1 MNNGIIFVSFALGAV
16 GGAYVAWQ
24 IAKKKYEQ
32 FARDEIDSMREYYS
46 LRKARAEKKEE
57 MESETVTN
65 HRAYADILNSEGYAE
80 YENMT
85 EEGGAETVK
94 SDKPYIIP
102 YEELGD
108 KDYEIESLTY
118 YADGILTDDWNNRIE
133 DVEGTV
139 GIDSLTHFGDDE
151 DDADTVYVR
160 NDRLK
165 TDYEILRDDSK
176 FADIIAGNPYDVE
189 E

>member
-32 FARDEIDSMREYYS
+32 FARNEIDSMREYYS
-46 LRKARAEKKEE
+46 LRKARADEKKESK
-57 MESETVTN
+57 ESNNITDHKTLT
-65 HRAYADILNSEGYAE
+65 DILNSEGYVE
-80 YENMT
+80 YAKI

-94 SDKPYIIP
+94 SDKPYVIP
-102 YEELGD
+102 YDELGD
-108 KDYEIESLTY
+108 EDYEIECLTY
-118 YADGILTDDWNNRIE
+118 YADGVLTDDWDNRIT

-151 DDADTVYVR
+151 DNRDTVYVR
-160 NDRLK
+160 NDRLEM
-165 TDYEILRDDSK
+165 DYEIVRDLRN
-176 FADIIAGNPYDVE
+176 FADVVSGDPYPTE